1 MENKKE
7 FELHNGKGVLYG
19 RYSTDEYNR
28 KYKELYDENI
38 ELRKEIIE
46 LTKFIEDFRNMF

>member
-19 RYSTDEYNR
+19 RYSTDEFEK
-28 KYKELYDENI
+28 KYKKLYDENI
-38 ELRKEIIE
+38 ELKKEIE
-46 LTKFIEDFRNMF
+46 KLKMKFILEAIK